1 MHELSFAQS
10 VLDSI
15 LEEAEKNSAKRV
27 KSVEIEMGDLAL
39 VTAKELE
46 SALKMIVDGTIAE
59 GMEIKI
65 EKIPVR
71 VRCDKGHENE
81 IEVDRDHHHMM
92 PALKCP
98 GCGGSVKVLQGNEC
112 ILKKIIAE

>member
-1 MHELSFAQS
+1 VHELSFAQS

-15 LEEAEKNSAKRV
+15 LEEAEKHNAKNV

-39 VTAKELE
+39 ITAKELE
-46 SALKMIVDGTIAE
+46 SALEMIVDGTIAD
-59 GMEIKI
+59 GMEVEIK
-65 EKIPVR
+65 KIPVR

-81 IEVDRDHHHMM
+81 IKVERDHHHMM

-98 GCGGSVKVLQGNEC
+98 ECGGSVKVLQGQEC

>member
-39 VTAKELE
+39 VT
-46 SALKMIVDGTIAE
+46 
-59 GMEIKI
+59 
-65 EKIPVR
+65 
-71 VRCDKGHENE
+71 
-81 IEVDRDHHHMM
+81 
-92 PALKCP
+92 
-98 GCGGSVKVLQGNEC
+98 
-112 ILKKIIAE
+112 

>member
-1 MHELSFAQS
+1 MHELSFAQG

-27 KSVEIEMGDLAL
+27 KSIEIEMGDLAL

-46 SALKMIVDGTIAE
+46 SALKMIINGTIAE
-59 GMEIKI
+59 GMEISI
-65 EKIPVR
+65 ERIPTR
-71 VRCDKGHENE
+71 VRCEKGHENE
-81 IEVDRDHHHMM
+81 IKVERDHHHMM
-92 PALKCP
+92 PELKCP
-98 GCGGSVKVLQGNEC
+98 ECGGSVKVLQGNEC